1 VTKNNKILLGIASII
16 PVIGFMIG
24 MGTYVSFIFSIIE
37 SSSNGGQPPF
47 SDDPTEFLKSIIPA
61 FAAIGISSIVGIALF
76 VYFIIAAIKDKSAS
90 ESDKVLWVL
99 LLVFL
104 SYLVFPIYWFVRIW
118 SNDDFSM
125 EKVPASELDEIA
137 S

>member
-1 VTKNNKILLGIASII
+1 MAKNNKILLGIASII

-90 ESDKVLWVL
+90 ESDKVLWV
-99 LLVFL
+99 FL